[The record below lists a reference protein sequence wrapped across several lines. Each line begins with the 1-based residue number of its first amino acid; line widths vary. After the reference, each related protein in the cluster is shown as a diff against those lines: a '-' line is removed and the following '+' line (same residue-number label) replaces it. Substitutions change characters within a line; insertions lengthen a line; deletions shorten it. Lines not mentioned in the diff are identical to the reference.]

1 MQLLQK
7 SKGFVTNS
15 FINTKSEA
23 IKGQISLKTYF
34 LGAVIPAWKCS
45 IILSPIT
52 RMLSNICNN
61 SKECAYWGIK
71 YTDSSQLHTLH
82 HLRHFSFLLTIQEW
96 ISSLMILCRKFTGF
110 RKPSRKC
117 DIWNASFLT
126 RNSDM
131 GGGRRRSLE
140 GLSEIPKAKTPAS
153 WLMLSQAP
161 GQTGANPRVLYLIR
175 SKSEKKKNPTCAPCL
190 WS

>member
-1 MQLLQK
+1 MEVFHNSL
-7 SKGFVTNS
+7 TNH
-15 FINTKSEA
+15 KDA
-23 IKGQISLKTYF
+23 IKYLY
-34 LGAVIPAWKCS
+34 
-45 IILSPIT
+45 
-52 RMLSNICNN
+52 N